1 MANVSKLLHSLF
13 RPRFRQS
20 LTSSQVKTLL
30 RITTRKSHILS
41 INSSTRFFSPRLPP
55 TFFLSFFHRSPTP
68 LLSSSLFTRC
78 PSVCV
83 SYATL
88 KADWHTE
95 AAKSSLALVFVC
107 QSRDYQQRV
116 RRGAFIWQHM
126 ATQRRI
132 FSMKTN
138 DETKSKQWWGFLTGY
153 YRYSHFSACIFIADT
168 RIQSKL

>member
-1 MANVSKLLHSLF
+1 MANVSQLLRSLF

-30 RITTRKSHILS
+30 RRTTRKSHILS
-41 INSSTRFFSPRLPP
+41 INSSTRFFPPLFLPLFSSHSS
-55 TFFLSFFHRSPTP
+55 TALP
-68 LLSSSLFTRC
+68 LLYSRHLSSHTAHLS
-78 PSVCV
+78 V

-107 QSRDYQQRV
+107 QSRDYQQRA
-116 RRGAFIWQHM
+116 RRGGFIWQHM
-126 ATQRRI
+126 ATPRRI

-138 DETKSKQWWGFLTGY
+138 GETKSKRWWGFLTG
-153 YRYSHFSACIFIADT
+153 
-168 RIQSKL
+168 